1 MRILIADDQRNV
13 GLTLA
18 DMVRYCGHDVVAV
31 VGSGFEAIQAY
42 TLHKPDLVLMDH
54 WMPRLNGVTA
64 SRHIIATNPAAR
76 IVLLSAW
83 SPMDAADKSGA
94 VCFLPKPIEL
104 ARLSATLL
112 TISQSISPRSQPE
125 LQMPVQIEPPSSEL
139 NAPDSEHVASSLVP
153 IPQEIISPIETFP
166 AETFPIALPEPQGDV
181 AQNKIVQLPVGGKS
195 PRKRRRNSRRQP
207 AC

>member
-112 TISQSISPRSQPE
+112 TISQSISPRSEPE

-139 NAPDSEHVASSLVP
+139 HAPDSEPVAPSWVP

-166 AETFPIALPEPQGDV
+166 AEPPSSSMRTPTCMIQENKDRNAAL
-181 AQNKIVQLPVGGKS
+181 NHTSS
-195 PRKRRRNSRRQP
+195 PSV
-207 AC
+207 